1 MAVSV
6 YKKSFSYILEIGNL
20 QVSSNISIKITKGNK
35 KKLVTQP
42 EFSEIVS
49 SATK

>member
-1 MAVSV
+1 MAVHV
-6 YKKSFSYILEIGNL
+6 YKKSFSYTLEIGDL
-20 QVSSNISIKITKGNK
+20 QVSSNISIKITKGKK

-42 EFSEIVS
+42 EFSELVS